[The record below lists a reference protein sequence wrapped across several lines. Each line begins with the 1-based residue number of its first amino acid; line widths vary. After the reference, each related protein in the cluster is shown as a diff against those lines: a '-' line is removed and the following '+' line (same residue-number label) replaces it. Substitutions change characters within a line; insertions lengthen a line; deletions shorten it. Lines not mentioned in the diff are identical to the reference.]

1 MLQVTH
7 RALTRYDYANL
18 PEFGPRFQL
27 IEGEL
32 HMAPAPNRYHQD
44 ISRNLGWAL
53 LKYLDEHAIGVLY
66 YAPFDVYLTDIN
78 VFQPDIIFVSK
89 ANAHILTDAGA
100 EGAPDLVVEILSP
113 KTARFDK
120 EPKREIYART
130 GVTELWIIDPEPRTL
145 SRFCLRENSETPAAV
160 LRATEVFETP
170 LFPGLRIALA
180 DVFKQ

>member
-1 MLQVTH
+1 MLPVTH

-27 IEGEL
+27 VEGEL

-44 ISRNLGWAL
+44 ISRNLEWL
-53 LKYLDEHAIGVLY
+53 LLNYLEDHAIGRVY
-66 YAPFDVYLTDIN
+66 DAPFDVYLTDLN

-89 ANAHILTDAGA
+89 ANEHILTDAGA

-120 EPKREIYART
+120 ETKREIYART

-145 SRFCLRENSETPAAV
+145 SRFCLRENSQTPVAV
-160 LRATEVFETP
+160 LREGDSLASP

-180 DVFKQ
+180 EVFKK

>member
-18 PEFGPRFQL
+18 PEFGPRYQL

-44 ISRNLGWAL
+44 ISRNLEWIL
-53 LKYLDEHAIGVLY
+53 LRHLDEHSIGILY
-66 YAPFDVYLTDIN
+66 HAPFDVYLTDIN
-78 VFQPDIIFVSK
+78 VYQPDIIFVSK
-89 ANAHILTDAGA
+89 ANEHILTEAGA

-130 GVTELWIIDPEPRTL
+130 GVTELWIIDPESRTL
-145 SRFCLRENSETPAAV
+145 SRYCLRENSQTPVAV
-160 LRATEVFETP
+160 LRETDSLETP

-180 DVFKQ
+180 GVFKK